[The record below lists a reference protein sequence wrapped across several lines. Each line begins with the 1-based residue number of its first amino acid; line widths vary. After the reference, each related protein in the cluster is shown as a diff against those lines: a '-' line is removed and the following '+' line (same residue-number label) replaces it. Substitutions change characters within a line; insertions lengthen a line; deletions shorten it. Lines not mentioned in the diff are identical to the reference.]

1 MKKQMQFELWDECN
15 SKCTFCHLCNKNNIT
30 PNKTKLN
37 MIQDTLDKISDLS
50 IYDEYDTIGFIGG
63 EFFQGQL
70 NTPEIKSKFMEL
82 IKVAN
87 DLLNNHIVKDLW
99 LNASLLIGNQ
109 KDLYEAIDLIDD
121 KTKLWILTSYDSIG
135 RFHTPKMLE
144 TWQYHMKNIHNLYP
158 EIKLNTTSI
167 LTGDFIEKYL
177 NDNIDI
183 KEFKATYHTNLFLK
197 TTVKPG
203 HLSHLSKQE
212 INDKIGNFF
221 PTQERFQEFLFTF
234 YMREGAEEYHN
245 LFSNDL
251 RADEVRKNYNIDTK
265 RNIKFIRDKQTLE
278 ETIDLID
285 EHIDNLSCGHST
297 IYQCYIDSDDCCICN
312 KQEIGELF

>member
-1 MKKQMQFELWDECN
+1 MSLQIQYELWRECN
-15 SKCTFCHLCNKNNIT
+15 CNCTYCTLGFDNHKTENELKLQSMQTAIDEMKNFE
-30 PNKTKLN
+30 PNEHQTV
-37 MIQDTLDKISDLS
+37 
-50 IYDEYDTIGFIGG
+50 GFIGG

-144 TWQYHMKNIHNLYP
+144 TWQYHMKNIHKLYP

-265 RNIKFIRDKQTLE
+265 RNIKFIRDKQTLK

-297 IYQCYIDSDDCCICN
+297 IYQCYVDSDDCCICN

>member
-1 MKKQMQFELWDECN
+1 MSLQIQYELWRECN
-15 SKCTFCHLCNKNNIT
+15 CNCTYCTLGFDNHKTDNELKLQSMQTAIDEMKNFE
-30 PNKTKLN
+30 PNEHQTV
-37 MIQDTLDKISDLS
+37 
-50 IYDEYDTIGFIGG
+50 GFIGG

-87 DLLNNHIVKDLW
+87 DLLNNHIVKELW

-297 IYQCYIDSDDCCICN
+297 IYQCYVDSDDCCICN

>member
-1 MKKQMQFELWDECN
+1 MSLQIQYELWRECN
-15 SKCTFCHLCNKNNIT
+15 CNCTYCTLGFDNHKTDNELKLHSMQTAIDDMKNFE
-30 PNKTKLN
+30 PNEHQTV
-37 MIQDTLDKISDLS
+37 
-50 IYDEYDTIGFIGG
+50 GFIGG

-183 KEFKATYHTNLFLK
+183 KEFKATYHTNLFFK

-265 RNIKFIRDKQTLE
+265 RNIKFIRDK
-278 ETIDLID
+278 
-285 EHIDNLSCGHST
+285 
-297 IYQCYIDSDDCCICN
+297 
-312 KQEIGELF
+312 

>member
-1 MKKQMQFELWDECN
+1 MSLQIQYELWRECN
-15 SKCTFCHLCNKNNIT
+15 CNCTYCTLGFDNHKTDNELKLQSMQTAIDEMKNFE
-30 PNKTKLN
+30 PNEHQTV
-37 MIQDTLDKISDLS
+37 
-50 IYDEYDTIGFIGG
+50 GFIGG

-297 IYQCYIDSDDCCICN
+297 IYQC
-312 KQEIGELF
+312 

>member
-1 MKKQMQFELWDECN
+1 M
-15 SKCTFCHLCNKNNIT
+15 
-30 PNKTKLN
+30 
-37 MIQDTLDKISDLS
+37 
-50 IYDEYDTIGFIGG
+50 
-63 EFFQGQL
+63 
-70 NTPEIKSKFMEL
+70 
-82 IKVAN
+82 
-87 DLLNNHIVKDLW
+87 
-99 LNASLLIGNQ
+99 GNQ

-297 IYQCYIDSDDCCICN
+297 IYQCYVDSDDCCICN

>member
-1 MKKQMQFELWDECN
+1 MSLQIQYELWRECN
-15 SKCTFCHLCNKNNIT
+15 CNCTYCTLGFDNHKTDNELKLQSMQTAIDEMKNFE
-30 PNKTKLN
+30 PNEHQTV
-37 MIQDTLDKISDLS
+37 
-50 IYDEYDTIGFIGG
+50 GFIGG

-212 INDKIGNFF
+212 INNKIGNFF

>member
-1 MKKQMQFELWDECN
+1 MSLQIQYELWRECN
-15 SKCTFCHLCNKNNIT
+15 CNCTYCTLGFDNHKTENELKLQSMQTAIDEMKNFE
-30 PNKTKLN
+30 P
-37 MIQDTLDKISDLS
+37 
-50 IYDEYDTIGFIGG
+50 DEHQTVGFIGG

-82 IKVAN
+82 IKVDN

>member
-1 MKKQMQFELWDECN
+1 MSLQIQYELWRECN
-15 SKCTFCHLCNKNNIT
+15 CNCTYCTLGFDNHKTENELKLQSMQTAIDEMKNFE
-30 PNKTKLN
+30 PNEHQTV
-37 MIQDTLDKISDLS
+37 
-50 IYDEYDTIGFIGG
+50 GFIGG

-297 IYQCYIDSDDCCICN
+297 IYQCYVNSDDCCICN

>member
-1 MKKQMQFELWDECN
+1 MSLQIQYELWRECN
-15 SKCTFCHLCNKNNIT
+15 CNCTYCTLGFDNHKTDNELKLQSMQTAIDEMKNFE
-30 PNKTKLN
+30 PNEHQTV
-37 MIQDTLDKISDLS
+37 
-50 IYDEYDTIGFIGG
+50 GFIGG

-87 DLLNNHIVKDLW
+87 DLLNNHLVKDLW

-297 IYQCYIDSDDCCICN
+297 IYQCYVDSDDCCICN

>member
-1 MKKQMQFELWDECN
+1 MSLQIQYELWRECN
-15 SKCTFCHLCNKNNIT
+15 CNCTYCTLGFDNHKTDNELKLQSMQTAIDEMKNFE
-30 PNKTKLN
+30 PNEHQTV
-37 MIQDTLDKISDLS
+37 
-50 IYDEYDTIGFIGG
+50 GFIGG

-167 LTGDFIEKYL
+167 LTG
-177 NDNIDI
+177 DNIDI

-297 IYQCYIDSDDCCICN
+297 IYQCYVDSDDCCICN

>member
-1 MKKQMQFELWDECN
+1 MSLQIQYELWRECN
-15 SKCTFCHLCNKNNIT
+15 CNCTYCTLGFDNHKTDNELKLQSMQTAIDEMKNFE
-30 PNKTKLN
+30 PNEHQTV
-37 MIQDTLDKISDLS
+37 
-50 IYDEYDTIGFIGG
+50 GFIGG

-177 NDNIDI
+177 SDNIDI
-183 KEFKATYHTNLFLK
+183 KEFKAIYHTNLFLK

-297 IYQCYIDSDDCCICN
+297 IYQCYVDSDDCCICN

>member
-1 MKKQMQFELWDECN
+1 MSLQIQYELWRECN
-15 SKCTFCHLCNKNNIT
+15 CNCTYCTLGFDNHKTDNELKLQSMQTAIDEMKNFE
-30 PNKTKLN
+30 PNEHQTV
-37 MIQDTLDKISDLS
+37 
-50 IYDEYDTIGFIGG
+50 GFIGG

-109 KDLYEAIDLIDD
+109 DDLYEAINLIDD
-121 KTKLWILTSYDSIG
+121 KTKLWVLTSYDTIG
-135 RFHTPKMLE
+135 RFHTSKMLD
-144 TWQYHMKNIHNLYP
+144 TWKYHMNKLHNDYP
-158 EIKLNTTSI
+158 EVKLNTTSI

-177 NDNIDI
+177 NDEFDI
-183 KEFKATYHTNLFLK
+183 EDFKAKYHTNLFLK

-203 HLSHLSKQE
+203 HLSHLTKQE

-221 PTQERFQEFLFTF
+221 PKQEKFQEFLFT
-234 YMREGAEEYHN
+234 YYSREGEDEYHK

-251 RADEVRKNYNIDTK
+251 RADEVRKNFNDENK
-265 RNIKFIRDKQTLE
+265 RNIKFIRDKNTLE
-278 ETIDLID
+278 ETIDCID
-285 EHIDNLSCGHST
+285 EHIDNLPCGHSS
-297 IYQCYIDSDDCCICN
+297 IYQSYVDSDDCSICD
-312 KQEIGELF
+312 KQQILDII

>member
-1 MKKQMQFELWDECN
+1 MSLQIQYELWRECN
-15 SKCTFCHLCNKNNIT
+15 CNCTYCTLGFDNHKTENKLKLQSMQTAIDEMKNFE
-30 PNKTKLN
+30 PNEHQTV
-37 MIQDTLDKISDLS
+37 
-50 IYDEYDTIGFIGG
+50 GFIGG

-144 TWQYHMKNIHNLYP
+144 TWQYHMKNIHKLYP

-297 IYQCYIDSDDCCICN
+297 IYQCYVDSDDCCICN

>member
-1 MKKQMQFELWDECN
+1 MSLQIQYELWRECN
-15 SKCTFCHLCNKNNIT
+15 CNCTYCTLGFDNHKTENELKLQSMQTAIDEMKNFE
-30 PNKTKLN
+30 PNEHQTV
-37 MIQDTLDKISDLS
+37 
-50 IYDEYDTIGFIGG
+50 GFIGG

-297 IYQCYIDSDDCCICN
+297 IYQCYVDSDDCCICN

>member
-1 MKKQMQFELWDECN
+1 MSLQIQYELWRECN
-15 SKCTFCHLCNKNNIT
+15 CNCTYCTLGFDNHKTENELKLQSMQTAIDEMKNFE
-30 PNKTKLN
+30 PNEHQTV
-37 MIQDTLDKISDLS
+37 
-50 IYDEYDTIGFIGG
+50 GFIGG

-297 IYQCYIDSDDCCICN
+297 IYQCYVNSDDCCICN
-312 KQEIGELF
+312 KQQILDII

>member
-1 MKKQMQFELWDECN
+1 MSLQIQYELWRECN
-15 SKCTFCHLCNKNNIT
+15 CNCTYCTLGFDNHKTENKLKLQSMQTAIDEMKNFE
-30 PNKTKLN
+30 PNEHQTV
-37 MIQDTLDKISDLS
+37 
-50 IYDEYDTIGFIGG
+50 GFIGG

-297 IYQCYIDSDDCCICN
+297 IYQCYVDSDDCCICN

>member
-1 MKKQMQFELWDECN
+1 MSLQIQYELWRECN
-15 SKCTFCHLCNKNNIT
+15 CNCTYCTLGFDNHKTDNELKLQSMQTAIDEMKNFE
-30 PNKTKLN
+30 PNEHQTV
-37 MIQDTLDKISDLS
+37 
-50 IYDEYDTIGFIGG
+50 GFIGG

-297 IYQCYIDSDDCCICN
+297 IYQCYVNSDDCCICN

>member
-1 MKKQMQFELWDECN
+1 MSLQIQYELWRECN
-15 SKCTFCHLCNKNNIT
+15 CNCTYCTLGFDNHKTENELKLQSMQTAIDEMKNFE
-30 PNKTKLN
+30 P
-37 MIQDTLDKISDLS
+37 
-50 IYDEYDTIGFIGG
+50 DEHQTVGFIGG

>member
-1 MKKQMQFELWDECN
+1 MSLQIQYELWRECN
-15 SKCTFCHLCNKNNIT
+15 CNCTYCTLGFDNHKTENELKLQSMQTAIDEMKNFE
-30 PNKTKLN
+30 PNEHQTV
-37 MIQDTLDKISDLS
+37 
-50 IYDEYDTIGFIGG
+50 GFIGG

>member
-1 MKKQMQFELWDECN
+1 MSLQIQYELWRECN
-15 SKCTFCHLCNKNNIT
+15 CNCTYCTLGFDNHKTENELKLQSMQTAIDEMKNFE
-30 PNKTKLN
+30 PNEHQTV
-37 MIQDTLDKISDLS
+37 
-50 IYDEYDTIGFIGG
+50 GFIGG

-265 RNIKFIRDKQTLE
+265 RNIKFIRDKNTLE
-278 ETIDLID
+278 ETIDCID
-285 EHIDNLSCGHST
+285 KHIDNLPCGHSS
-297 IYQCYIDSDDCCICN
+297 IYQSYVDSDDCSICD
-312 KQEIGELF
+312 KQQILDII

>member
-1 MKKQMQFELWDECN
+1 MSLQIQYELWRECN
-15 SKCTFCHLCNKNNIT
+15 CNCTYCTLGFDNHKTENELKLQSMQTAIDEMKNFE
-30 PNKTKLN
+30 PNEHQTV
-37 MIQDTLDKISDLS
+37 
-50 IYDEYDTIGFIGG
+50 GFIGG

-251 RADEVRKNYNIDTK
+251 RADEVRKNFNDENK
-265 RNIKFIRDKQTLE
+265 RNIKFIRDKNTLE
-278 ETIDLID
+278 ETIDCID
-285 EHIDNLSCGHST
+285 EHIDNLSCGHSS
-297 IYQCYIDSDDCCICN
+297 IYQSYVDSDDCSICD
-312 KQEIGELF
+312 KQQILDII

>member
-1 MKKQMQFELWDECN
+1 MSLQIQYELWRECN
-15 SKCTFCHLCNKNNIT
+15 CNCTYCTLGFDNHKTENKLKLQSMQTAIDEMKNFE
-30 PNKTKLN
+30 PNEHQTV
-37 MIQDTLDKISDLS
+37 
-50 IYDEYDTIGFIGG
+50 GFIGG

>member
-1 MKKQMQFELWDECN
+1 MSLQIQYELWRECN
-15 SKCTFCHLCNKNNIT
+15 CNCTYCTLGFDNHKTDNELKLQSMQTAIDEMKNFE
-30 PNKTKLN
+30 PNEHQTV
-37 MIQDTLDKISDLS
+37 
-50 IYDEYDTIGFIGG
+50 GFIGG

-212 INDKIGNFF
+212 INNKIGNFF

-297 IYQCYIDSDDCCICN
+297 IYQCYVNSDDCCICN

>member
-1 MKKQMQFELWDECN
+1 MSLQIQYELWRECN
-15 SKCTFCHLCNKNNIT
+15 CNCTYCTLGFDNHKTENELKLQSMQTAIDEMKNFE
-30 PNKTKLN
+30 P
-37 MIQDTLDKISDLS
+37 
-50 IYDEYDTIGFIGG
+50 DEHQTVGFIGG

-135 RFHTPKMLE
+135 RFRTPKMLE

>member
-1 MKKQMQFELWDECN
+1 MSLQIQYELWRECN
-15 SKCTFCHLCNKNNIT
+15 CNCTYCTLGFDNHKTDNELKLQSMQTAIDEMKNFE
-30 PNKTKLN
+30 PNEHQTV
-37 MIQDTLDKISDLS
+37 
-50 IYDEYDTIGFIGG
+50 GFIGG

-144 TWQYHMKNIHNLYP
+144 TWQYHMKNIHKLYP

-297 IYQCYIDSDDCCICN
+297 IYQCYVDSDDCCICN

>member
-1 MKKQMQFELWDECN
+1 MSLQIQYELWRECN
-15 SKCTFCHLCNKNNIT
+15 CNCTYCTLGFDNHKTDNELKLQSMQTAIDEMKNFE
-30 PNKTKLN
+30 PNEHQTV
-37 MIQDTLDKISDLS
+37 
-50 IYDEYDTIGFIGG
+50 GFIGG

-109 KDLYEAIDLIDD
+109 KDLYEVIDLIDD

-297 IYQCYIDSDDCCICN
+297 IYQCYVDSDDCCICN

>member
-1 MKKQMQFELWDECN
+1 MSLQIQYELWRECN
-15 SKCTFCHLCNKNNIT
+15 CNCTYCTLGFDNHKTENELKLQSMQTAIDEMKNFE
-30 PNKTKLN
+30 PNEHQTV
-37 MIQDTLDKISDLS
+37 
-50 IYDEYDTIGFIGG
+50 GFIGG

-177 NDNIDI
+177 SDNIDI
-183 KEFKATYHTNLFLK
+183 KEFKAIYHTNLFLK

-297 IYQCYIDSDDCCICN
+297 IYQCYVDSDDCCICN